1 MNKCEKF
8 LEFFDDLIQNSKYP
22 IELPE
27 DVKEFYDMLKSS
39 QEKFTD
45 RPEFTENGLLVLEY
59 MKNNLDIKSMKARDI
74 ADGIGLPSR
83 RISGAMRKLVSD
95 GYVEK
100 FGQNPVIYTLSD
112 KGKNF
117 NLIEYKENINNEEKD
132 D

>member
-59 MKNNLDIKSMKARDI
+59 MKNNLDIKSMKAKDI

-100 FGQNPVIYTLSD
+100 FGQNPVIYTLSN

-117 NLIEYKENINNEEKD
+117 NLIEYKENNSNEEKD

>member
-59 MKNNLDIKSMKARDI
+59 MKNNLDVKSMKARDI
-74 ADGIGLPSR
+74 ADGVGLPSR

-112 KGKNF
+112 KGRNF

>member
-59 MKNNLDIKSMKARDI
+59 MKNNLDIKSMKAKDI

-100 FGQNPVIYTLSD
+100 FGQNPVIYTLSN

-117 NLIEYKENINNEEKD
+117 NLIKYKENNSNEEKD

>member
-59 MKNNLDIKSMKARDI
+59 MKNNLH
-74 ADGIGLPSR
+74 LH
-83 RISGAMRKLVSD
+83 
-95 GYVEK
+95 
-100 FGQNPVIYTLSD
+100 
-112 KGKNF
+112 
-117 NLIEYKENINNEEKD
+117 
-132 D
+132 

>member
-74 ADGIGLPSR
+74 ADGVGLPSR
-83 RISGAMRKLVSD
+83 RISGAMRKLVTD

-112 KGKNF
+112 KGRNF

>member
-74 ADGIGLPSR
+74 ADGVGLPSR
-83 RISGAMRKLVSD
+83 RISGAMRKLVTD

>member
-27 DVKEFYDMLKSS
+27 DVKEFYDILKSS

-45 RPEFTENGLLVLEY
+45 RPEFTKNGLVILEY
-59 MKNNLDIKSMKARDI
+59 MIENQDKKTMKARDI
-74 ADGIGLPSR
+74 AEGINAPSR
-83 RISGAMRKLVSD
+83 NVSGAMRKLVAN

-100 FGQNPVIYTLSD
+100 FGQNPVIYALSS

-117 NLIEYKENINNEEKD
+117 NLKEYKENNCNEKD